1 MGSLQATTRGV
12 RDGHA
17 PTPRRRAGRATRNPD
32 PVLCSVSSPRLLFPT
47 SARWLAGWFVG
58 GRPCAMSLRLSP
70 PLSAEMGD
78 RTNTSLRI
86 SGDRWPLPPQMMR
99 SVHIEQNTRVL
110 HLSCALPLLL
120 TPTGPAAWHTPCDSR
135 DRRGQAGL
143 SVASSYDTT
152 DTVSQLELSSEPS
165 CWPACWCK
173 PQRPERHHLVF
184 LGSIMLCRTLRMLWW
199 FCRFPW
205 EFSDSSHLGSP
216 QYLPLS
222 PLLDRPGVRH
232 FRHPTHRALCSQ
244 FTLIFRIGLAF
255 PPKLT
260 TLSQAQD
267 PFHAS
272 LARCIV
278 FFFFFSFSQVRAR
291 PAQSSPC
298 FGPSFPDSRGFSPDH
313 GGYWIHR

>member
-1 MGSLQATTRGV
+1 MAT
-12 RDGHA
+12 
-17 PTPRRRAGRATRNPD
+17 
-32 PVLCSVSSPRLLFPT
+32 
-47 SARWLAGWFVG
+47 
-58 GRPCAMSLRLSP
+58 
-70 PLSAEMGD
+70 
-78 RTNTSLRI
+78 
-86 SGDRWPLPPQMMR
+86 PPQMMR

-272 LARCIV
+272 LARCFV
-278 FFFFFSFSQVRAR
+278 FFLSPPFPRSGPGRPNPAHVLDPPFQILVDSLPTMADTGFIVDGLFINPGSRKGDDSAALGARATALW
-291 PAQSSPC
+291 PLAFLPKTKTQAT
-298 FGPSFPDSRGFSPDH
+298 
-313 GGYWIHR
+313 